1 MEKEKKEDSFMMK
14 LSTLIV
20 DKRKG
25 FYLVFIMLILFSV
38 LSMNKVK
45 VNNDLTSYLPD
56 STETRQGL
64 DLMDAQF
71 ITYGT
76 ARVMVCNVTYEEAE
90 RLAGQIQEMDGV
102 SMLDFEETEEFY
114 HDMEAL
120 FKITFDGE
128 ADEESSL
135 EHLTE
140 VLELLAE
147 YDVYYSSDIGQEAR
161 DASDLANDMIVIL
174 EIGRA
179 HV

>member
-1 MEKEKKEDSFMMK
+1 
-14 LSTLIV
+14 
-20 DKRKG
+20 
-25 FYLVFIMLILFSV
+25 
-38 LSMNKVK
+38 
-45 VNNDLTSYLPD
+45 
-56 STETRQGL
+56 
-64 DLMDAQF
+64 
-71 ITYGT
+71 
-76 ARVMVCNVTYEEAE
+76 
-90 RLAGQIQEMDGV
+90 
-102 SMLDFEETEEFY
+102 MLDFEETEEFY

-174 EIGRA
+174 VLAGVVIVGVLLFTSTVTLPVTSISPLSIPVKYSISSCPESS
-179 HV
+179 